1 MQDPYFLN
9 IILQPL
15 ISGSNANKIV
25 FPENMDREIC
35 LTESLKTNGS
45 FQMEAG
51 FKWKKIPS
59 DRGGGGEGGMDIFR
73 NNRFVVTKIDM

>member
-1 MQDPYFLN
+1 
-9 IILQPL
+9 
-15 ISGSNANKIV
+15 
-25 FPENMDREIC
+25 MDREIC

-59 DRGGGGEGGMDIFR
+59 DRGGGGVGGMDIFR

>member
-1 MQDPYFLN
+1 
-9 IILQPL
+9 
-15 ISGSNANKIV
+15 
-25 FPENMDREIC
+25 MDREIC

-59 DRGGGGEGGMDIFR
+59 DRGGGGGGGGGGGVGGMDIFR
-73 NNRFVVTKIDM
+73 NNRFIVTKMDM

>member
-1 MQDPYFLN
+1 
-9 IILQPL
+9 
-15 ISGSNANKIV
+15 
-25 FPENMDREIC
+25 MDREIC

-59 DRGGGGEGGMDIFR
+59 DRGGGGGEGGMEIFR
-73 NNRFVVTKIDM
+73 NNRFIFKKIDM